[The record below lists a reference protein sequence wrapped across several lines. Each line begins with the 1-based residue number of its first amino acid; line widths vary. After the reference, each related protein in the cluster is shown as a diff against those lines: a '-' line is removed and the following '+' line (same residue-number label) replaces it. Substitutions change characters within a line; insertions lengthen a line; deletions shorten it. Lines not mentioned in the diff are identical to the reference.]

1 MGSVGLAPVGG
12 RAKTDSWSTPAGI
25 AVPSHFARAKVADSA
40 PATTSMG
47 ALTHICALIDF
58 ATRASRGECLDR
70 CDAPATAGVNARDIV
85 TRENAAIGTGE
96 QSIRMCLQRLHWCT
110 STATAKKTA

>member
-1 MGSVGLAPVGG
+1 MGLVGGGAVAG

-58 ATRASRGECLDR
+58 ATRASRGECVER
-70 CDAPATAGVNARDIV
+70 CGAPATAGGNARDMG
-85 TRENAAIGTGE
+85 RRGNAAIGRRE
-96 QSIRMCLQRLHWCT
+96 RSITM
-110 STATAKKTA
+110 